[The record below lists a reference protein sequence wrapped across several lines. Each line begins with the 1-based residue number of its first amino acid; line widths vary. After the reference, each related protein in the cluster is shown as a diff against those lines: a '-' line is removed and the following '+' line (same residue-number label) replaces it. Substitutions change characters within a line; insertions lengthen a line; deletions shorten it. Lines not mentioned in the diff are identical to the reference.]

1 MMLHSI
7 ETVVYAGDG
16 YRDHLTLPA
25 RERSGPAHQMVIEFV
40 VRFHGVGIEAVDL
53 QDVIDTAP
61 SASVT
66 LVQLL
71 KL

>member
-7 ETVVYAGDG
+7 ETVVDAGDG

-25 RERSGPAHQMVIEFV
+25 REWSWPAHQMMIELV

-53 QDVIDTAP
+53 QDVIYTAP

-66 LVQLL
+66 SVQLL